1 MTKPGT
7 SDSPRR
13 TNGTRHFLLLE
24 AVAAAALILT
34 MLSLVW
40 MMIASYQPAWLRF
53 ASVEAEVIV
62 IVALFVA
69 ALLLVSLIA
78 LLHTR
83 D

>member
-1 MTKPGT
+1 MTKPDANG
-7 SDSPRR
+7 SPLR
-13 TNGTRHFLLLE
+13 TNGTRHFLFLE

-34 MLSLVW
+34 MFSLVW
-40 MMIASYQPAWLRF
+40 MMIASYQPTWLRF
-53 ASVEAEVIV
+53 ASVEAEVITV
-62 IVALFVA
+62 VALFVA

>member
-1 MTKPGT
+1 MMKPDAN
-7 SDSPRR
+7 DSPRR
-13 TNGTRHFLLLE
+13 TNGTRHFFLLE

-40 MMIASYQPAWLRF
+40 MMIVSYEPTWLRF

-62 IVALFVA
+62 VVALFVA